1 MQEYDESFFR
11 AKANKRAGIT
21 WLALIFIATIYYGI
35 KTKNGEI
42 ARGYF
47 IAFTVVGWVTYI
59 TGYIVSMIK
68 GKAAKEYKW
77 VLGICYLLFY
87 AVIAWTALD
96 KISYI
101 FILPLLSI
109 LILYKDPKFIK
120 MIMWFTLF
128 VLISSNIY
136 KGVAKGMMDF
146 VASEECAL
154 QFAIVLCCFACCSSI
169 RIMSSLSS
177 FAIVLCCF
185 ACTNMAIRH
194 LVESDGALT
203 GSIESELAQ
212 VVQTVEQVKDASNS
226 IVDGVTVVRELAD
239 ENKQG
244 ANNVVK
250 DMGTLA
256 KNNGILN
263 DKTVSSIEMTKV
275 IDTQVKDVSD
285 LMEEFSKLI
294 EKSVEHADLS
304 ADELTEVVEITNRMS
319 ALSSKIETIL
329 ETFKKEF
336 ENVKQETSTIEGIT
350 SQTNLLALNASI
362 EAARAGEAGK
372 GFAVVADQIRS
383 LSSGTQD
390 SSNSIMEAL
399 SHLEA
404 TSDEML
410 QSITETV
417 ELIQL
422 NIEKVST
429 VNKSVSD
436 ITSDATS
443 LGDNIKVVDSAVK
456 QVENSNETLTANMN
470 QVGEIMQIM
479 TESINN
485 AEQTT
490 KTMLSKYEA
499 SAKSATDIESVVGEL
514 MEELGI
520 GGFMNVSDIK
530 SGMKFRMVIEDQTN
544 AKEEYT
550 GEVVD
555 RKDNN
560 VYINI
565 NNRAAFDDKRRNL
578 KCSFNAV
585 VDNVLY
591 CWNGIAIHNV
601 KAGEKGQF
609 KLTIDT
615 NPQVYNRRK
624 YPRMPLDN
632 KCTISVDGTDITYYG
647 HMVNI
652 SANGFAF
659 SVNDSSFENMK
670 GKNIV
675 IEIDNFDVI
684 KDKEIQGCIIRCSN
698 DEGNYIVGCRMPED
712 SNEIKDYVN
721 KNYSE

>member
-21 WLALIFIATIYYGI
+21 WLALIFIATVYYGI

-154 QFAIVLCCFACCSSI
+154 Q
-169 RIMSSLSS
+169 

-304 ADELTEVVEITNRMS
+304 ADELTEVVDITNRMS
-319 ALSSKIETIL
+319 VLSSKIETIL

-410 QSITETV
+410 ESITETV

-499 SAKSATDIESVVGEL
+499 SARSATDIESVVGEL

>member
-154 QFAIVLCCFACCSSI
+154 Q
-169 RIMSSLSS
+169 

-410 QSITETV
+410 ESITETV

-530 SGMKFRMVIEDQTN
+530 SGMKFRMVIEGQTN
-544 AKEEYT
+544 AREEYT

-698 DEGNYIVGCRMPED
+698 DEGNYIVGCRMPDD

>member
-154 QFAIVLCCFACCSSI
+154 Q
-169 RIMSSLSS
+169 

-410 QSITETV
+410 QSITATV

-698 DEGNYIVGCRMPED
+698 DEGNYIVGCRMPDD

>member
-59 TGYIVSMIK
+59 PGFIVSMIK

-154 QFAIVLCCFACCSSI
+154 Q
-169 RIMSSLSS
+169 

>member
-154 QFAIVLCCFACCSSI
+154 QFAIVLCCFAC
-169 RIMSSLSS
+169 
-177 FAIVLCCF
+177 
-185 ACTNMAIRH
+185 TNMAIRH

-256 KNNGILN
+256 KNNDILN

-285 LMEEFSKLI
+285 LMDEFSKLI

-410 QSITETV
+410 ESITETV

>member
-154 QFAIVLCCFACCSSI
+154 QFAIVLCCFAC
-169 RIMSSLSS
+169 
-177 FAIVLCCF
+177 
-185 ACTNMAIRH
+185 TNMAIRH

-263 DKTVSSIEMTKV
+263 DKIVSSIEMTKV

>member
-1 MQEYDESFFR
+1 MQEYDESFFW

-154 QFAIVLCCFACCSSI
+154 Q
-169 RIMSSLSS
+169 

>member
-154 QFAIVLCCFACCSSI
+154 Q
-169 RIMSSLSS
+169 

-565 NNRAAFDDKRRNL
+565 NNRVAFDDKRRNL

>member
-154 QFAIVLCCFACCSSI
+154 Q
-169 RIMSSLSS
+169 

-372 GFAVVADQIRS
+372 CFAVVADQIRS

>member
-1 MQEYDESFFR
+1 MQEDDESFFR

-154 QFAIVLCCFACCSSI
+154 Q
-169 RIMSSLSS
+169 

>member
-154 QFAIVLCCFACCSSI
+154 QFAIVLCCFAC
-169 RIMSSLSS
+169 
-177 FAIVLCCF
+177 
-185 ACTNMAIRH
+185 TNMAIRH

-256 KNNGILN
+256 KNNDILN

-410 QSITETV
+410 ESITETV

-499 SAKSATDIESVVGEL
+499 SARSATDIESVVGEL

-530 SGMKFRMVIEDQTN
+530 SGMKFRMVIEGQTN
-544 AKEEYT
+544 AREEYT

-565 NNRAAFDDKRRNL
+565 NNRATFDDKRRNL

-591 CWNGIAIHNV
+591 CWNDIAIHNV

-652 SANGFAF
+652 SANGFAV

>member
-154 QFAIVLCCFACCSSI
+154 Q
-169 RIMSSLSS
+169 

-362 EAARAGEAGK
+362 EAARAGEAGN

>member
-154 QFAIVLCCFACCSSI
+154 QFAIVLCCFAC
-169 RIMSSLSS
+169 
-177 FAIVLCCF
+177 
-185 ACTNMAIRH
+185 TNMAIRH

-256 KNNGILN
+256 RNNGILN

-294 EKSVEHADLS
+294 EKSVKHADLS

-410 QSITETV
+410 ESITETV

-479 TESINN
+479 TDSINN

>member
-154 QFAIVLCCFACCSSI
+154 Q
-169 RIMSSLSS
+169 

-652 SANGFAF
+652 SANCFAF

>member
-154 QFAIVLCCFACCSSI
+154 Q
-169 RIMSSLSS
+169 

-456 QVENSNETLTANMN
+456 QVDNSNETLTANMN

>member
-11 AKANKRAGIT
+11 AKANKRAGIA

-154 QFAIVLCCFACCSSI
+154 Q
-169 RIMSSLSS
+169 

>member
-154 QFAIVLCCFACCSSI
+154 Q
-169 RIMSSLSS
+169 

-698 DEGNYIVGCRMPED
+698 DEGNYIVSCRMPDD

>member
-101 FILPLLSI
+101 SSWMKMTNGQVLPLLSI

-154 QFAIVLCCFACCSSI
+154 Q
-169 RIMSSLSS
+169 

>member
-154 QFAIVLCCFACCSSI
+154 QFAIVLCCFAC
-169 RIMSSLSS
+169 
-177 FAIVLCCF
+177 
-185 ACTNMAIRH
+185 TNMAIRH

-304 ADELTEVVEITNRMS
+304 ANELTEVVEITNRMS

>member
-154 QFAIVLCCFACCSSI
+154 Q
-169 RIMSSLSS
+169 

-591 CWNGIAIHNV
+591 CWKGIAIHNV

>member
-154 QFAIVLCCFACCSSI
+154 Q
-169 RIMSSLSS
+169 

-520 GGFMNVSDIK
+520 GGFMKVSDIK

-698 DEGNYIVGCRMPED
+698 DEGNYIVGCRMPDD

>member
-154 QFAIVLCCFACCSSI
+154 Q
-169 RIMSSLSS
+169 

-565 NNRAAFDDKRRNL
+565 NINNRAAFDDKRRNL

-698 DEGNYIVGCRMPED
+698 DEGNYIVGCRMPDD

>member
-96 KISYI
+96 RISYI

-154 QFAIVLCCFACCSSI
+154 Q
-169 RIMSSLSS
+169 

>member
-154 QFAIVLCCFACCSSI
+154 QFAIVLCCFAC
-169 RIMSSLSS
+169 
-177 FAIVLCCF
+177 
-185 ACTNMAIRH
+185 TNMAIRH

-256 KNNGILN
+256 KNNDILN

-304 ADELTEVVEITNRMS
+304 ADELTEVVDITNRMS
-319 ALSSKIETIL
+319 VLSSKIETIL

-383 LSSGTQD
+383 LSSGTQE

-410 QSITETV
+410 ESITETV

-443 LGDNIKVVDSAVK
+443 LGDNIKIVDSAVK

-499 SAKSATDIESVVGEL
+499 SARSATDIESVVGEL

-530 SGMKFRMVIEDQTN
+530 SGMKFRMVIEGQTN
-544 AKEEYT
+544 AREEYT

-565 NNRAAFDDKRRNL
+565 NNRATFDDKRRNL

-591 CWNGIAIHNV
+591 CWNDIAIHNV

-659 SVNDSSFENMK
+659 SVNDSSFETMK
-670 GKNIV
+670 GQNIV

>member
-154 QFAIVLCCFACCSSI
+154 Q
-169 RIMSSLSS
+169 

-499 SAKSATDIESVVGEL
+499 SARSATDIESVVGEL

-565 NNRAAFDDKRRNL
+565 NNRATFDDKRRNL

-591 CWNGIAIHNV
+591 CWNDIAIHNV

-659 SVNDSSFENMK
+659 SVNDSSFETMK
-670 GKNIV
+670 GQNIV

>member
-21 WLALIFIATIYYGI
+21 WLTLIFIATIYYGI

-154 QFAIVLCCFACCSSI
+154 Q
-169 RIMSSLSS
+169 

-698 DEGNYIVGCRMPED
+698 DEGNYIVGCRMPDD

>member
-154 QFAIVLCCFACCSSI
+154 Q
-169 RIMSSLSS
+169 

-443 LGDNIKVVDSAVK
+443 LGDNIKIVDSAVK

-499 SAKSATDIESVVGEL
+499 SARSATDIESVVGEL

-530 SGMKFRMVIEDQTN
+530 SGMKFRMVIEGQTN
-544 AKEEYT
+544 AREEYT

-565 NNRAAFDDKRRNL
+565 NNRATFDDKRRNL

-591 CWNGIAIHNV
+591 CWNDIAIHNV

>member
-154 QFAIVLCCFACCSSI
+154 QFAIVLCCFAC
-169 RIMSSLSS
+169 
-177 FAIVLCCF
+177 
-185 ACTNMAIRH
+185 TNMAIRH

-304 ADELTEVVEITNRMS
+304 ADELIEVVEITNRMS

>member
-154 QFAIVLCCFACCSSI
+154 QFAIVLCCFAC
-169 RIMSSLSS
+169 
-177 FAIVLCCF
+177 
-185 ACTNMAIRH
+185 TNMAIRH

-256 KNNGILN
+256 KNNDILN

-304 ADELTEVVEITNRMS
+304 ADELTEVVDITNRMS
-319 ALSSKIETIL
+319 VLSSKIETIL

-410 QSITETV
+410 ESITETV

-443 LGDNIKVVDSAVK
+443 LGDNIKIVDSAVK

-479 TESINN
+479 TDSINN

-490 KTMLSKYEA
+490 RTMLSKYEA
-499 SAKSATDIESVVGEL
+499 SARSATDIESVVGEL

-530 SGMKFRMVIEDQTN
+530 SGMKFRMVIEGQTN
-544 AKEEYT
+544 AREEYT

-565 NNRAAFDDKRRNL
+565 NNRATFDDKRRNL

-591 CWNGIAIHNV
+591 CWNDIAIHNV

-659 SVNDSSFENMK
+659 SVNDSSFETMK
-670 GKNIV
+670 GQNIV

>member
-11 AKANKRAGIT
+11 EKANKRAGIT

-154 QFAIVLCCFACCSSI
+154 Q
-169 RIMSSLSS
+169 

>member
-154 QFAIVLCCFACCSSI
+154 QFAIVLCCFAC
-169 RIMSSLSS
+169 
-177 FAIVLCCF
+177 
-185 ACTNMAIRH
+185 TNMAIRH

-294 EKSVEHADLS
+294 EKSVKHADLS

-383 LSSGTQD
+383 LSRGTQD

-410 QSITETV
+410 ESITETV

-479 TESINN
+479 TDSINN

-499 SAKSATDIESVVGEL
+499 SARSATDIESVVGEL

-530 SGMKFRMVIEDQTN
+530 SGMKFRMVIEGQTN
-544 AKEEYT
+544 AREEYT

-565 NNRAAFDDKRRNL
+565 NNRATFDDKRRNL

-591 CWNGIAIHNV
+591 CWNDIAIHNV

-659 SVNDSSFENMK
+659 SVNDSSFETMK
-670 GKNIV
+670 GQNIV

>member
-154 QFAIVLCCFACCSSI
+154 Q
-169 RIMSSLSS
+169 

-560 VYINI
+560 VIINI

>member
-154 QFAIVLCCFACCSSI
+154 QFAIVLCCFAC
-169 RIMSSLSS
+169 
-177 FAIVLCCF
+177 
-185 ACTNMAIRH
+185 TNMAIRH

-256 KNNGILN
+256 KNNGIIN